1 MGRKKFMKK
10 ENTKVKRLLTIM
22 IIIMSLF
29 ISIKGVKAEELIEL
43 GTATQIH
50 NSYVGGV
57 NFAYK
62 VTTLGEYLYCI
73 DISKKTASN
82 VRARKITNSK
92 IMNGGVVHILKNGFP
107 YKTITGDKDKDYYI
121 TQTALW
127 WYLDETTGSMNLG
140 EYFKEKGS
148 DRYGMRS
155 TIKNLVNEGI
165 AHKNDPIGEKI
176 SNIKL
181 EISDDSMSLKNGYY
195 TSNEIKLSNTEQVE
209 KVTVTLSNQPKGV
222 IITKNGVDTTY
233 TGPFT
238 VNKTDT
244 FQVKVKSEDIKDLET
259 KINIEV
265 ETEETGGYTA
275 YEYIPEDSSMQHVT
289 KLEKIITTSKNSLTL
304 NIKTSKVSITKID
317 TNTKQPIQGAKFA
330 IFDEKGNEV
339 TTWISTTS
347 AHIIHNLANGVYT
360 LKEVEAPKGY
370 LLNKNDTTFT
380 ITDTKRDIV
389 IKFEDAPK
397 KVVVNITKIDQETS
411 LPLAGAVIAVK
422 KQNGEVV
429 ARFTTTTSSYTLTD
443 LEDGVYTVE
452 EETAP
457 TGYMKSNEKATFT
470 IDDNHPSHQ
479 ITLVNAKEVIV
490 PDTLSES
497 TTSILMVVVGISILG
512 CGVEYIYKKKKHAK

>member
-1 MGRKKFMKK
+1 MKK
-10 ENTKVKRLLTIM
+10 ENTKVKRLFTIM
-22 IIIMSLF
+22 IIITSLF
-29 ISIKGVKAEELIEL
+29 LSIKGVKAEEYIEL
-43 GTATQIH
+43 GRGTQIH

-62 VTTLGEYLYCI
+62 VTTTGEYLYCV

-82 VRARKITNSK
+82 VRADRLLNSK
-92 IMNGGVVHILKNGFP
+92 IMNGGVVHILKNGYP
-107 YKTITGDKDKDYYI
+107 YKNITGDKDKDYYI

-140 EYFKEKGS
+140 EYFKEKGP
-148 DRYGMRS
+148 DRYNMRS
-155 TIKNLVNEGI
+155 KIKNLVNEGL
-165 AHKNDPIGEKI
+165 AHKNDPIGEI
-176 SNIKL
+176 INDV
-181 EISDDSMSLKNGYY
+181 EINVKDNSMQLKNGYY
-195 TSNEIKLSNTEQVE
+195 TSNEIKLLNYNSVE
-209 KVTVTLSNQPKGV
+209 KVTVTLNNQPEGTM
-222 IITKNGVDTTY
+222 ITKNGVDTVY

-238 VNKTDT
+238 IDKTDS
-244 FQVKVKSEDIKDLET
+244 FQVKVKRENIKELET
-259 KINIEV
+259 NIDVQV
-265 ETEETGGYTA
+265 ETEELGGYTA
-275 YEYIPEDSSMQHVT
+275 FEYVPKDSSMQHVT
-289 KLEKIITTSKNSLTL
+289 KLERINLNSKNSITL
-304 NIKTSKVSITKID
+304 NITTSKVSITKID
-317 TNTKQPIQGAKFA
+317 TNTKQPIQGAKLA

-347 AHIIHNLANGVYT
+347 AHIIYDLENGVYT

-370 LLNKNDTTFT
+370 LLNKNDATFT
-380 ITDTKRDIV
+380 ITDNKKDIV
-389 IKFEDAPK
+389 IKFENAPK
-397 KVVVNITKIDQETS
+397 KVVVNITKIAQETS
-411 LPLAGAVIAVK
+411 SPLAGAVIVVK

-457 TGYMKSNEKATFT
+457 DGYIKSNEKATFT

-479 ITLVNAKEVIV
+479 ITLVNLKEVKV

-497 TTSILMVVVGISILG
+497 TTSILMVVLGISILG

>member
-1 MGRKKFMKK
+1 MKNRNK
-10 ENTKVKRLLTIM
+10 GMKRVLLLL
-22 IIIMSLF
+22 IIILTFILSL
-29 ISIKGVKAEELIEL
+29 KGVKAEDFIEL
-43 GTATQIH
+43 GRGTQIH

-62 VTTLGEYLYCI
+62 VTTTGEYLYCV

-82 VRARKITNSK
+82 VRADRLLNSK
-92 IMNGGVVHILKNGFP
+92 IMNGGVVHILKNGYP
-107 YKTITGDKDKDYYI
+107 YKNITGDKDKDYYI

-140 EYFKEKGS
+140 EYFKEKGP
-148 DRYGMRS
+148 DRYNMRS
-155 TIKNLVNEGI
+155 KIKNLVNEGL
-165 AHKNDPIGEKI
+165 AHKNDPIGERI
-176 SNIKL
+176 SNVKL
-181 EISDDSMSLKNGYY
+181 DINDDSMSLKNGYY
-195 TSNEIKLSNTEQVE
+195 TSNEIKLLNTDQVE
-209 KVTVTLSNQPKGV
+209 KVTVTLNNQPDEV
-222 IITKNGVDTTY
+222 IISKNGVDTTY

-238 VNKTDT
+238 MDKSDT
-244 FQVKVKSEDIKDLET
+244 FQVKVKSENIKDLET
-259 KINIEV
+259 KINVEV
-265 ETEETGGYTA
+265 ETEETGGYTV
-275 YEYIPEDSSMQHVT
+275 YEYVPEDSSMQHVT
-289 KLEKIITTSKNSLTL
+289 KLDKITTTSKNSLTL
-304 NIKTSKVSITKID
+304 NIRTSKVSITKID

-330 IFDEKGNEV
+330 IFDENGNEV

-370 LLNKNDTTFT
+370 LLNKNDATFT
-380 ITDTKRDIV
+380 ITDNKKDIV
-389 IKFEDAPK
+389 IKFENAPK
-397 KVVVNITKIDQETS
+397 KVVVNITKIAQETS
-411 LPLAGAVIAVK
+411 SPLAGAVIVVK

-457 TGYMKSNEKATFT
+457 DGYIKSNEKATFT

-479 ITLVNAKEVIV
+479 ITLVNAKEVKV

-497 TTSILMVVVGISILG
+497 TTSILMVVLGISILG